1 MRMVTPPRI
10 RRFLGLVA
18 LAALTAMGASG
29 AEARRQSTQAQA
41 GPIPTGAISG
51 VVVDATTG
59 RPVADAAVRLSRV
72 DSSSF
77 PTVARVTTDARGR
90 FVFRNLPAAPN
101 YALGAGAS
109 RFGYLYTS
117 YGSTSPGGAIIFNDV
132 TRIALADGQW
142 INTITIPLWRQPT
155 VTGRVTDERG
165 EPVVGIAVRAF
176 SVYSVAGQPQWVG
189 GPIAV
194 TDDRGAYRITGL
206 DPGNYVVSV
215 LSVQTTVLDT
225 TTEVA
230 PRRAIGELESG
241 GYGLNDGVLMTPA
254 IDVDGKHRL
263 AITYFA
269 APPPPS
275 GDSARAYPAMF
286 YPTATTI
293 AAADLIPLGY
303 GDSKADVD
311 FSLRPV
317 PTFRVSGRLD
327 TRGAMPPPFL
337 LRLMPQGSERLGPGS
352 EAATSIVEPDGAFTF
367 LNVPNG
373 QYTLLAQAGIMDFS
387 SGNGTGWLA
396 TAPGFSQGGLS
407 VGSMSGTPGLSN
419 LSRSGRT
426 EPVWGRAPVIVGGQ
440 NVTNIVVPLHPVA
453 KLQGHIAFPE
463 TTKPIP
469 AALLIT
475 AEPANGDPTLGR
487 PIARAAKGDGSFPFT
502 LEGAMGGSYL
512 IRTSLPDF
520 GILSIT
526 AAEHDVTETGIDVS
540 AGGDV
545 TDIVVTLTDKLT
557 HLGGGVH
564 DSQGPVAAGVI
575 AFPVDPALR
584 TNYGWTPRRFRT
596 VRSTT
601 AGAFTMSA
609 LPEGDYFVIA
619 VDRSQID
626 AWTDAKFLAA
636 AEPLA
641 TRVSLKWGEQK
652 SVDLA
657 VNTVK
662 VK

>member
-132 TRIALADGQW
+132 TRIALADEQW

-176 SVYSVAGQPQWVG
+176 SVLVAGQPQWVS

-241 GYGLNDGVLMTPA
+241 GYRPQRHGVLMTPA

-293 AAADLIPLGY
+293 AAADLIPLGC

-337 LRLMPQGSERLGPGS
+337 LRLMPQGSERLGPRLRGGDVDRRARRS
-352 EAATSIVEPDGAFTF
+352 VHIPQRAGRRVHAARAGRHHGLLEWKRHGLARHGAG
-367 LNVPNG
+367 VQPG
-373 QYTLLAQAGIMDFS
+373 RPVRGIDVRHAG
-387 SGNGTGWLA
+387 
-396 TAPGFSQGGLS
+396 PEQ
-407 VGSMSGTPGLSN
+407 
-419 LSRSGRT
+419 
-426 EPVWGRAPVIVGGQ
+426 
-440 NVTNIVVPLHPVA
+440 PVA
-453 KLQGHIAFPE
+453 KRKDGARLGPCAGHRRRTE
-463 TTKPIP
+463 RD
-469 AALLIT
+469 
-475 AEPANGDPTLGR
+475 EHR
-487 PIARAAKGDGSFPFT
+487 RAAPSGR
-502 LEGAMGGSYL
+502 E
-512 IRTSLPDF
+512 
-520 GILSIT
+520 
-526 AAEHDVTETGIDVS
+526 
-540 AGGDV
+540 
-545 TDIVVTLTDKLT
+545 
-557 HLGGGVH
+557 
-564 DSQGPVAAGVI
+564 AAG
-575 AFPVDPALR
+575 AH
-584 TNYGWTPRRFRT
+584 RF
-596 VRSTT
+596 SGNNE
-601 AGAFTMSA
+601 ADSGSAADHGGACQ
-609 LPEGDYFVIA
+609 
-619 VDRSQID
+619 R
-626 AWTDAKFLAA
+626 
-636 AEPLA
+636 
-641 TRVSLKWGEQK
+641 
-652 SVDLA
+652 
-657 VNTVK
+657 
-662 VK
+662 